1 MIYSAEKWLRNFL
14 WALRSF
20 EMEMETR
27 TLLSQMY
34 LSFYWVALELIK
46 ICIFIWW
53 GEIRSNIE
61 GVINHLKI
69 LLVSLLF
76 WVLAICP
83 TEPVEMTVDR
93 IMVRVFPKSANP
105 RRWPLPFAVR
115 FLVNVFD
122 WWQSGNWKIYSE
134 NVRKFPLFVRNGKR
148 EQTILLE
155 VVYNFRTAAGDFP
168 ENYCPNWL
176 SVDKY

>member
-20 EMEMETR
+20 EMEIETR
-27 TLLSQMY
+27 TQLSQLF
-34 LSFYWVALELIK
+34 LSFYSVALELIK
-46 ICIFIWW
+46 ICMFIWW
-53 GEIRSNIE
+53 SEIRSNIE

-76 WVLAICP
+76 CVLAICP

-93 IMVRVFPKSANP
+93 IMVKVFSKSANP

-122 WWQSGNWKIYSE
+122 WWQTGNWKIYSE
-134 NVRKFPLFVRNGKR
+134 NVRKFPSFRSERKNTTDYTFGGSLQFPNGRRGFSGK
-148 EQTILLE
+148 LLSQLT
-155 VVYNFRTAAGDFP
+155 FG
-168 ENYCPNWL
+168 W
-176 SVDKY
+176 